1 MHPNPAF
8 RPAETAQNLAFA
20 RNRAFGVLA
29 VNGAEATPLISHV
42 PFLLDDDGRTADLH
56 LIRSNPIARLKAE
69 VPAVIAIAGP
79 DSYVS
84 PDWYAVPDQVPTWNY
99 VAVHLRGTLRVLD
112 TVELAPHAARLSAQF
127 EARLAPKPP
136 WTEDKMDPTVLSK
149 MRRAIVPVAMEV
161 GTIDGTWKLNQNKP
175 EHAIHG
181 AADGVEANSLGHGT
195 QHLADLMRTWQRS

>member
-8 RPAETAQNLAFA
+8 RTAETAQNLAFA

-29 VNGAEATPLISHV
+29 VNGAEAAPLISHV

-56 LIRSNPIARLKAE
+56 LVRSNPIARLKAE

-99 VAVHLRGTLRVLD
+99 VAVHLRGILQPLAADAMHDMLD
-112 TVELAPHAARLSAQF
+112 RQSAFFENRL
-127 EARLAPKPP
+127 LPKTP
-136 WTEDKMDPTVLSK
+136 WKTDKMTPAVLEK
-149 MRRAIVPVAMEV
+149 MMRQILPFRLR
-161 GTIDGTWKLNQNKP
+161 IDAVEGTWKLNQNKP
-175 EHAIHG
+175 DDVRLR
-181 AADGVEANSLGHGT
+181 AADAVEAGGIGTGLGPLA
-195 QHLADLMRTWQRS
+195 QHMRDA